1 MAGPIGSVCY
11 TQASFCCTSLG
22 GFCLLIKAAVF
33 TVGVKLKNVVIDCCL
48 NLLRSVGPI
57 ILGIAC
63 GLVVFLGNW
72 VDCDILSI
80 SASGKVGVIF
90 PVFWV

>member
-1 MAGPIGSVCY
+1 M
-11 TQASFCCTSLG
+11 
-22 GFCLLIKAAVF
+22 LIKAAVF
-33 TVGVKLKNVVIDCCL
+33 AVGVKLKNEVIDCCL

-63 GLVVFLGNW
+63 ELVVFLGNL

-90 PVFWV
+90 PVIWV